1 MVEYAGPSV
10 QVCFNAG
17 YVLDFL
23 NAVETDRVV
32 LEFKD
37 EVSQALM
44 KPVGAEDYDYLY
56 VIMPMRL

>member
-1 MVEYAGPSV
+1 M

-23 NAVETDRVV
+23 GAVETEKVV

-44 KPVGAEDYDYLY
+44 RPVGAEGYDYVY